1 MIVVANTFY
10 NCPFEFPI
18 GISKYEA
25 IMGDNCCSPV
35 KDEITIH
42 LNSPTND
49 KYQNMAKIAYY
60 LSKYREDL

>member
-25 IMGDNCCSPV
+25 IEGKCCSPV
-35 KDEITIH
+35 KDKITIH
-42 LNSPTND
+42 LNSSANEEYD
-49 KYQNMAKIAYY
+49 NMAMIAYY
-60 LSKYREDL
+60 LSNYREDL